1 MKITKR
7 YIYQIQI
14 DYKFRIRFFKKKK
27 SIVDKKSKTSQS
39 FSLDRVKIFQPI
51 PRCNNVPRGVLP
63 PPNFYYSIR
72 FPSVEILYSRPWS
85 LFVKLSR
92 RSTWICVRFRSEISI
107 KVSWVWAQETGKWK
121 MGHADEARFEGIF
134 SLFLESKNRSRWIM
148 TFLFF
153 NWNARR
159 AVSFVVVRSKVHFS
173 CFDILCTRIF
183 EFWLLR

>member
-1 MKITKR
+1 M
-7 YIYQIQI
+7 
-14 DYKFRIRFFKKKK
+14 
-27 SIVDKKSKTSQS
+27 DKKSKTSQS

-85 LFVKLSR
+85 LLVKLSR

-159 AVSFVVVRSKVHFS
+159 AVSFVVLRSKIHFS

-183 EFWLLR
+183 EF